1 MRFHLGAIPESP
13 NFTAHGYW
21 QALREPTPWV
31 MQLVALPIG
40 VGSAAV
46 VAYLWL
52 VLTPLPATALIGT
65 PLTLLLS
72 LVALVPVHEFI
83 HACMHPMAGRSS
95 RSILGFWP
103 SRALFY
109 VHYDGELSRNRFVV
123 IMLMPFLVITFVP
136 LLVGG
141 ATRTAPSWL
150 AVVSFFNALLA
161 SGDIFGVAMVL
172 FQIPPSATVRNQG
185 WRTHWRLDERAA

>member
-13 NFTAHGYW
+13 NFTAYGYW
-21 QALREPTPWV
+21 ESLREPTPWL
-31 MQLVALPIG
+31 MQLIALPIG
-40 VGSAAV
+40 VGSAAM

-52 VLTPLPATALIGT
+52 VLTPLPATAFT
-65 PLTLLLS
+65 KAPLTLFFS
-72 LVALVPVHEFI
+72 LVAIVPVHEFI

-95 RSILGFWP
+95 RSTLGFWA

-109 VHYDGELSRNRFVV
+109 AHYDAELSRNRFVV
-123 IMLMPFLVITFVP
+123 VMLMPFLVVTFVP
-136 LLVGG
+136 LLVGV

-150 AVVSFFNALLA
+150 AGVSSFNALLA
-161 SGDIFGVAMVL
+161 CGDILGVGMVL